1 MKKYDKYD
9 VETIERMIDGKLPWP
24 ELRLILSEEKDNDRF
39 EKVMEIMQKRV
50 SWKEKILLP
59 LHEHLYIV
67 SKEGKRIVKCDCGY
81 EFGDYRENWKTKC
94 RVRVRDTNESL
105 DEIYPPYMH
114 SDPEWEEIREYYC
127 PGCLALLDT
136 ELAPPRLSS
145 GIQFPPRYRR
155 FLRGMAGKARSR

>member
-9 VETIERMIDGKLPWP
+9 VETIERMIDGKLPWL

-81 EFGDYRENWKTKC
+81 EF
-94 RVRVRDTNESL
+94 
-105 DEIYPPYMH
+105 
-114 SDPEWEEIREYYC
+114 
-127 PGCLALLDT
+127 
-136 ELAPPRLSS
+136 
-145 GIQFPPRYRR
+145 
-155 FLRGMAGKARSR
+155 